1 VKDFLLDVLQL
12 FFRMIPHPT
21 KPRLITFGKPTR
33 QSPVLVTVN
42 SSLTVRRLS
51 KVLKDEDC
59 YLLVAPAGGINVWC
73 GSVGGHF
80 SIESIISIIK
90 TSGIESLVNHRRLI
104 LPQLCAPAIN
114 SKELNARAG
123 WSGQFGPIRAE
134 DIPEYLRNGKRVTT
148 AMTEISYAPKD
159 RLEMA
164 VAMSGS
170 IIVRFSL
177 LPLIILG
184 WWGMTRFAASVLC
197 SAVVLHLLNERLPGS
212 TDTRKALLVSPLAI
226 SLLILISWSEYG
238 VSIWSLVFVA
248 ALTMIST
255 VLVGN
260 AHSGYTPFKQCSYS
274 RQFYGYPPLKIDIV
288 TEACTG
294 CTLCD
299 WVCPVDCFAPIQQD
313 NNRTTFIMANPVNC
327 VECGACLVQCPT
339 TAVVNLYETPG
350 HSPEL
355 SCA

>member
-1 VKDFLLDVLQL
+1 MKDFLLDVLQL
-12 FFRMIPHPT
+12 FFRMVPHPT
-21 KPRLITFGKPTR
+21 KPRLITFGQPNPN
-33 QSPVLVTVN
+33 SPVLVTVN

-51 KVLKDEDC
+51 KVLKHENC

-80 SIESIISIIK
+80 TVESIISIIK
-90 TSGIESLVNHRRLI
+90 TSGIEKLVNHRRLI

-123 WSGQFGPIRAE
+123 WTSQFGPIRAE
-134 DIPEYLRNGKRVTT
+134 DIPEYLRNGRRVTT
-148 AMTEISYAPKD
+148 AMTEIRYSPKD

-177 LPLIILG
+177 LPLVIFG
-184 WWGMTRFAASVLC
+184 FWGMTRFAASVLC
-197 SAVVLHLLNERLPGS
+197 SAVLLHMFNEKLS
-212 TDTRKALLVSPLAI
+212 AWTNTRKALAISPLVT
-226 SLLILISWSEYG
+226 SLLILMSWFETE
-238 VSIWSLVFVA
+238 VSVWSFIFLA
-248 ALTMIST
+248 ALTIT
-255 VLVGN
+255 AAVLASS
-260 AHSGYTPFKQCSYS
+260 AHSGYAPFKQCSYS

-288 TEACTG
+288 AEACTG

-299 WVCPVDCFAPIQQD
+299 WVCPVDCFAAVPQ
-313 NNRTTFIMANPVNC
+313 NGNRTTFVMANPANC

-339 TAVVNLYETPG
+339 TAVVNLYEDPE

-355 SCA
+355 RCA

>member
-12 FFRMIPHPT
+12 LFRMIPHPT
-21 KPRLITFGKPTR
+21 KARLITFGKPTR
-33 QSPVLVTVN
+33 NSPVLVTVN

-51 KVLKDEDC
+51 RVLKDEHC

-80 SIESIISIIK
+80 TIESILSIIK
-90 TSGIESLVNHRRLI
+90 TSGIERLVNHRRLI

-123 WSGQFGPIRAE
+123 WTGQFGPIRAE

-148 AMTEISYAPKD
+148 AMTEIRYSPKD

-177 LPLIILG
+177 LPLVIFGL
-184 WWGMTRFAASVLC
+184 WGMTRFAVSVLC
-197 SAVVLHLLNERLPGS
+197 IAVVLHMFNEKLPGS
-212 TDTRKALLVSPLAI
+212 TNTRKTVAISPLVV
-226 SLLILISWSEYG
+226 SLLFLVSWSESG
-238 VSIWSLVFVA
+238 ISIWNLTWITAFIVA
-248 ALTMIST
+248 AA

-288 TEACTG
+288 AEACTG

-299 WVCPVDCFAPIQQD
+299 WVCPVDCFAAMRQND
-313 NNRTTFIMANPVNC
+313 NRTTFVMANPTNC

-339 TAVVNLYETPG
+339 TAVVNLYKIPE
-350 HSPEL
+350 HSREL
-355 SCA
+355 RCT

>member
-1 VKDFLLDVLQL
+1 MKDFLLDVLQL
-12 FFRMIPHPT
+12 LFRMIPHPT
-21 KPRLITFGKPTR
+21 KARLITFGKPTR
-33 QSPVLVTVN
+33 NSPVLVTVN

-51 KVLKDEDC
+51 RVLKDEHC

-80 SIESIISIIK
+80 TIESILSIIK
-90 TSGIESLVNHRRLI
+90 TSGIERLVNHRRLI

-123 WSGQFGPIRAE
+123 WTGQFGPIRAE

-148 AMTEISYAPKD
+148 AMTEIRYSPKD

-177 LPLIILG
+177 LPLVIFGL
-184 WWGMTRFAASVLC
+184 WGMTRFAVSVLC
-197 SAVVLHLLNERLPGS
+197 IAVVLHMFNEKLPGS
-212 TDTRKALLVSPLAI
+212 TNTRKTVAISPLVV
-226 SLLILISWSEYG
+226 SLLFLVSWSESG
-238 VSIWSLVFVA
+238 ISIWNLTWITAFIVA
-248 ALTMIST
+248 AA

-288 TEACTG
+288 AEACTG

-299 WVCPVDCFAPIQQD
+299 WVCPVDCFAAMRQND
-313 NNRTTFIMANPVNC
+313 NRTTFVMANPTNC

-339 TAVVNLYETPG
+339 TAVVNLYKIPE
-350 HSPEL
+350 HSREL
-355 SCA
+355 RCT